1 MTAITVDLEQQ
12 LEAEDGVIDV
22 DRVMPHLD
30 FPWASLPPGP
40 RRWAPTDLSVEV
52 EEDTLSAVR
61 LTYRTVGDRAVVVA
75 GARPDV
81 DVDWMAE
88 RMATPLLFAQLR
100 KTNAGVAPASLMA
113 ALETE
118 MQWDE
123 PTDDGWTFGRC
134 GVGSRPVR
142 LAHRSSEEGHVIV
155 AASGVAIEELTTL
168 VGSLVDLTDDPEAA
182 DELHVRHRRALAQR
196 WWDAP
201 RTPWTP
207 DN

>member
-1 MTAITVDLEQQ
+1 MEVDEQ
-12 LEAEDGVIDV
+12 
-22 DRVMPHLD
+22 
-30 FPWASLPPGP
+30 
-40 RRWAPTDLSVEV
+40 
-52 EEDTLSAVR
+52 TLSAVR

-75 GARPDV
+75 GTRPDV
-81 DVDWMAE
+81 DIDWMAE

-113 ALETE
+113 ALDAE
-118 MQWDE
+118 MVWDE
-123 PTDDGWTFGRC
+123 PTEDGWTFGQC

-142 LAHRSSEEGHVIV
+142 LARRSAPEGHVIV
-155 AASGVAIEELTTL
+155 AASGVAIEELTTM
-168 VGSLVDLTDDPEAA
+168 VAALVDLTDDPEAA